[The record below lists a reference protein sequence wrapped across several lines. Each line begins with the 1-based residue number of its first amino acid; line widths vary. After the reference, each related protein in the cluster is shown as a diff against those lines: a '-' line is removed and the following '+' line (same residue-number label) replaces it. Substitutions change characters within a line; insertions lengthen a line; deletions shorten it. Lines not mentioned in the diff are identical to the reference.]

1 MRIGKYQIFDTV
13 AFIAPKSEKV
23 TFDVGPKGAFTA
35 KFTAIITWTDQDP
48 DGLAKGDQPSANWK
62 LETKDGKTEITIQFV
77 NLKLP
82 LGGAFDQF
90 AKVGNL
96 GSQPFG
102 FMATCHTH
110 GESASFSIQFMLEVG
125 DE

>member
-1 MRIGKYQIFDTV
+1 MRIGKYEVFDTV
-13 AFIAPKSEKV
+13 AFIAPKLEKV
-23 TFDVGPKGAFTA
+23 TFEVGPKGSFTA

-48 DGLAKGDQPSANWK
+48 DGLAKGDEASASWK
-62 LETKDGKTEITIQFV
+62 LETKEGKSEIRIQFV

-82 LGGAFDQF
+82 LGGAFGQF
-90 AKVGNL
+90 AKLGNL
-96 GSQPFG
+96 GSRSFG

-110 GESASFSIQFMLEVG
+110 GDSASFSIQFMMEVG